1 MPTENRSS
9 NTEMVSVPRE
19 QLRHEITVSLAVA
32 RKLRQFSATQ
42 SLRLSKKQVL
52 LGCDHE

>member
-19 QLRHEITVSLAVA
+19 QLRHEITVSPAVA
-32 RKLRQFSATQ
+32 RKLELAYQREA
-42 SLRLSKKQVL
+42 LRLGKDS
-52 LGCDHE
+52 